1 MERKRK
7 MKYAIHLENGEPLA
21 PRILEE
27 IPVYPESR
35 TADEIAERIG
45 ADSRIVIRMLRR
57 FGSCY
62 LFAECEAPGGSLVYC
77 YASET
82 AKERTLREA
91 AERE

>member
-1 MERKRK
+1 MNRK
-7 MKYAIHLENGEPLA
+7 MKYAVYLENGEPLA
-21 PRILEE
+21 PRILDE

-35 TADEIAERIG
+35 SADEIAHRIG
-45 ADSRIVIRMLRR
+45 VDSRIVIRMLRR

-62 LFAECEAPGGSLVYC
+62 LFAECETAGGALVYC

-82 AKERTLREA
+82 AKQRTLQEA